1 MENNKD
7 VMKMLE
13 YLEEIKNAVRKGQ
26 VDTLLVSA
34 CGGDKAI
41 FHASGSAVTLFG
53 LNELQYKRLNKEYE
67 SKEQE
72 RRIAKLMA
80 SIADSDD

>member
-1 MENNKD
+1 MEDNKD

-34 CGGDKAI
+34 CGDDKAI
-41 FHASGSAVTLFG
+41 FHASGNSITLFG
-53 LNELQYKRLNKEYE
+53 LNELQHKRLVKEYE
-67 SKEQE
+67 NKEQNA
-72 RRIAKLMA
+72 RIAKMLTKLA
-80 SIADSDD
+80 GSDD

>member
-1 MENNKD
+1 MEDKND

-13 YLEEIKNAVRKGQ
+13 YLEEIKKAIRNGQ
-26 VDTLLVSA
+26 IDTLLVSA
-34 CGGDKAI
+34 CGDDRAI
-41 FHASGSAVTLFG
+41 FHASGNSITLFG

-72 RRIAKLMA
+72 RRIANLMA

>member
-1 MENNKD
+1 MEDNKN

-13 YLEEIKNAVRKGQ
+13 YLEEIKEAVRNGQ

-34 CGGDKAI
+34 CGDDRAI
-41 FHASGSAVTLFG
+41 FHASGNSITLFG
-53 LNELQYKRLNKEYE
+53 LHELQNKRLNKEYE